1 MELYDYILRFGDE
14 EHSLSAKNG
23 IPLDE
28 LIKLLDYLNKTLRL
42 AKDDKIVLSEVIGNS
57 YAISLTTNS
66 YSAHNKISTIHEKI
80 SKNDYSGF
88 NANERKYAFQ
98 LKNVL
103 NNKYY
108 LQGFS
113 ASDKNKRT
121 QIDEIIIPQKP
132 DYYFERGS
140 VYGIITS
147 IGGKTLNGKASVHI
161 NDKPYE
167 IEVSK
172 EQEQQLI
179 KHFKKDKLHLTITKK
194 IGFDSENIISAVLED
209 YEIVSNLSF
218 LEASQLLLNKY
229 PDGIF
234 DHIEDSTK
242 LSENIANKNI

>member
-1 MELYDYILRFGDE
+1 MELYDYILRFDDE
-14 EHSLSAKNG
+14 AHSLSAKNG

-28 LIKLLDYLNKTLRL
+28 LVKLLDSLNKTLRL
-42 AKDDKIVLSEVIGNS
+42 AKDDKVVLSEVIGNS

-66 YSAHNKISTIHEKI
+66 YSAFNKISNIHKKI

-88 NANERKYAFQ
+88 NADERKYAHQ

-103 NNKYY
+103 NNKYFV
-108 LQGFS
+108 QGFT
-113 ASDKNKRT
+113 ALDKSKRT

-132 DYYFERGS
+132 EYYFETGS
-140 VYGIITS
+140 IYGIITG

-161 NDKPYE
+161 NNAPYE
-167 IEVSK
+167 IEVSH

-194 IGFDSENIISAVLED
+194 IGFDSGNIISALLED
-209 YEIVSNLSF
+209 YEKVGDLSF
-218 LEASQLLLNKY
+218 VEASQLLINKY

-234 DHIEDSTK
+234 DHIEDAAK
-242 LSENIANKNI
+242 LSEIID